1 MNITLNIHL
10 QNPYYDLANTIFQK
24 LNPHLPSFGNTFGV
38 IISIIH
44 NNRDLC
50 FNCFA
55 REILYAIEECIN
67 VSLFSI
73 FQSKILVFQENLWGK
88 ALNVPISKIKNH
100 LDLISFEKFDSYFF
114 RFYKQRILL
123 LESHYLKINK
133 DIQHLILQKDEAF
146 NHYNIVFQL
155 SILPFDIKKIIRKYL
170 VCNYESLYKLR
181 KEFDAIK

>member
-1 MNITLNIHL
+1 MNITPNVHS

-24 LNPHLPSFGNTFGV
+24 LKPHFPRCGEGFGV
-38 IISIIH
+38 TIRIIH
-44 NNRDLC
+44 NDRHLC

-67 VSLFSI
+67 ISLFPI
-73 FQSKILVFQENLWGK
+73 FQTKILVFQENLWGK

-133 DIQHLILQKDEAF
+133 DIQHLIIQKDEAF

-155 SILPFDIKKIIRKYL
+155 SILTFDIKKIIRKYL